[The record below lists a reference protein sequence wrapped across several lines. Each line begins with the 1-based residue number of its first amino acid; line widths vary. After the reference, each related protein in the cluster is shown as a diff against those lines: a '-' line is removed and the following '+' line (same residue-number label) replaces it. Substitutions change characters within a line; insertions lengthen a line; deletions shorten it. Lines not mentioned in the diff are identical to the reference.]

1 MLGRFILNKT
11 PVRRL
16 RGRLACLKASRGTK
30 RNTREKKTKRIYDL
44 VDIVAQV
51 NSMLY
56 KDVSVQLMSS
66 FLGPWAPSKY
76 KSVIYNCTGCI
87 KKG

>member
-1 MLGRFILNKT
+1 VGDSHASKHQGGQNAT
-11 PVRRL
+11 PE
-16 RGRLACLKASRGTK
+16 KK
-30 RNTREKKTKRIYDL
+30 KKTKRIYDL
-44 VDIVAQV
+44 VDIVVQV

>member
-1 MLGRFILNKT
+1 VGDSHASKHHGGQNAT
-11 PVRRL
+11 PE
-16 RGRLACLKASRGTK
+16 K
-30 RNTREKKTKRIYDL
+30 KKTKRIYDL
-44 VDIVAQV
+44 VDIVVQV

-76 KSVIYNCTGCI
+76 KSYITVQGV
-87 KKG
+87 